1 VSFYHNIM
9 LCSSRWYLILFV
21 SYCLPSVIAPAFS
34 TLAISAPLR
43 SVCQNDKHYKALIE
57 KMDVH
62 AQRLYVLRLFWGL
75 KSRRLYYKPVHNYCS
90 RFVQLFLIINIVYG
104 F

>member
-1 VSFYHNIM
+1 M

-34 TLAISAPLR
+34 TLAISAPLYAL
-43 SVCQNDKHYKALIE
+43 SATLQNDKHYKALIE

-62 AQRLYVLRLFWGL
+62 AQRLYVLRLFLGL
-75 KSRRLYYKPVHNYCS
+75 KGRRLYYKPVHNYCS